1 VLIFCGNASFSQASV
16 LKTKESAMKKEEIV
30 EQLATG
36 RMSRRQFN
44 KNLMALGA
52 TMVMMPMG
60 SQNAQAG
67 SVDHPTVF
75 TWEGWEVPEL
85 HSAYVLNMVGLR
97 IYQFL
102 QMKKKLLPRCVQVL
116 KWILPSRA
124 PIRSRFGMMPV
135 LFYR

>member
-1 VLIFCGNASFSQASV
+1 
-16 LKTKESAMKKEEIV
+16 MKKEEIV

-60 SQNAQAG
+60 SRMTQAARG
-67 SVDHPTVF
+67 DHPTVF

-85 HSAYVLNMVGLR
+85 HAAYVAKYVNQLNQELYYYNSGSNGPAQSEEL
-97 IYQFL
+97 ISSYGHS
-102 QMKKKLLPRCVQVL
+102 
-116 KWILPSRA
+116 WHEE
-124 PIRSRFGMMPV
+124 
-135 LFYR
+135 